1 MAIECRVQ
9 RSSRWRQSMQLHSLQ
24 NEMCMDFIHLHQEF
38 KRIKNRPE
46 YQEQAN
52 CWPRPWTIVPYE
64 TRLGQNNRLVR
75 RPQMP
80 LHILLTYVSSS
91 LMTFRAVEQHKATT
105 QRPIIN

>member
-9 RSSRWRQSMQLHSLQ
+9 RSSSWRQSMQLHSLQ

-38 KRIKNRPE
+38 KHIKNRPE
-46 YQEQAN
+46 YQGQAN
-52 CWPRPWTIVPYE
+52 CWTIVPYG

-80 LHILLTYVSSS
+80 LHILLTYASSS
-91 LMTFRAVEQHKATT
+91 STAFRAVEHHKAAT